1 MMCVCVC
8 VYAKIIIDYLL
19 MDHFLYRHFKKRERG
34 VILGLLQCVRRYR
47 ETGAGGGGTE
57 GE

>member
-1 MMCVCVC
+1 MMCVCVCVCVC

-34 VILGLLQCVRRYR
+34 NTRFVAMCKEI
-47 ETGAGGGGTE
+47 
-57 GE
+57 